1 MAIVAGIL
9 LLIAGVLIFFM
20 RKNLDKIYHM
30 KATETSTVQQLKEMA
45 QSVRADMGEGPSH
58 WNQQVELKGKVVCE
72 HPLQGQFTDRP
83 AVVVKT
89 KIVREYEEYKES
101 RDSEGK
107 VTRRW
112 VKRSDTLHDDTRD
125 TSFSIDDGSGSIH
138 VSPSGAEYTL
148 ESVVNRFEPPG
159 AMDRGNTI
167 SIGGFSLSLG
177 NMSFGS
183 SRRLLG
189 YRIKES
195 ILPVGSDIYALGEVR
210 DGTDGLT
217 LNDPSNKEEPFL
229 LSVKS
234 EEELLSQYGKTAN
247 IQKYAAIGLA
257 AVSVGLVVWALLDP
271 SVALFSLE

>member
-1 MAIVAGIL
+1 M
-9 LLIAGVLIFFM
+9 
-20 RKNLDKIYHM
+20 
-30 KATETSTVQQLKEMA
+30 
-45 QSVRADMGEGPSH
+45 
-58 WNQQVELKGKVVCE
+58 VCE
-72 HPLQGQFTDRP
+72 HPLKGQFTERP

-101 RDSEGK
+101 RGSDGK

-125 TSFSIDDGSGSIH
+125 TGFSIEDGSGNLH

-159 AMDRGNTI
+159 AMDRGATNTV
-167 SIGGFSLSLG
+167 SIGGFTLSLG
-177 NMSFGS
+177 GMSFGS

-195 ILPVGSDIYALGEVR
+195 ILPVGGDVYALGEVR
-210 DGTDGLT
+210 DGADGLI
-217 LNDPSNKEEPFL
+217 LRDPSDKDQPFL

-234 EEELLSQYGKTAN
+234 EEELLQKYESTAN
-247 IQKYAAIGLA
+247 MQKYSAIGLA
-257 AVSVGLVVWALLDP
+257 VVSVLVWWFGP
-271 SVALFSLE
+271 S

>member
-1 MAIVAGIL
+1 MAIIAGIL
-9 LLIAGVLIFFM
+9 FVIAGLLIFFM

-30 KATETSTVQQLKEMA
+30 KATETSKVGQLEEMA

-58 WNQQVELKGKVVCE
+58 WSEQVEIKGKVDCDQ
-72 HPLQGQFTDRP
+72 PLKGQFTERP
-83 AVVVKT
+83 AVVVQT
-89 KIVREYEEYKES
+89 KIVREYEEYKEE
-101 RDSEGK
+101 RDNEGK
-107 VTRRW
+107 ITRRW

-125 TSFSIDDGSGSIH
+125 TSFTIDDGSGSIH

-148 ESVVNRFEPPG
+148 DSVVNRFEPPG
-159 AMDRGNTI
+159 AMDHGNTLN
-167 SIGGFSLSLG
+167 IGGFSLSLG
-177 NMSFGS
+177 SMSYGS

-217 LNDPSNKEEPFL
+217 LNDPSDKEKPFL

-234 EEELLSQYGKTAN
+234 EEELMQQYGKTAN
-247 IQKYAAIGLA
+247 MQKYGAMGLA
-257 AVSVGLVVWALLDP
+257 AVSVGLIVWGLVDP
-271 SVALFSLE
+271 TVHLFSFE

>member
-1 MAIVAGIL
+1 MAILAGIL
-9 LLIAGVLIFFM
+9 LIIAGALIFFM

-30 KATETSTVQQLKEMA
+30 KATETSTVKQLEEMA

-72 HPLQGQFTDRP
+72 HPLKGQFTEAP

-107 VTRRW
+107 ITRRW

-125 TSFSIDDGSGSIH
+125 TSFVIDDGSGCIH

-159 AMDRGNTI
+159 AMDRGGNI

-177 NMSFGS
+177 SMSFGS

-234 EEELLSQYGKTAN
+234 EEELLNQYEKTAN
-247 IQKYAAIGLA
+247 LQKFSAIGLA
-257 AVSVGLVVWALLDP
+257 VVSVGLVVWALVDP
-271 SVALFSLE
+271 SVDLFPQ